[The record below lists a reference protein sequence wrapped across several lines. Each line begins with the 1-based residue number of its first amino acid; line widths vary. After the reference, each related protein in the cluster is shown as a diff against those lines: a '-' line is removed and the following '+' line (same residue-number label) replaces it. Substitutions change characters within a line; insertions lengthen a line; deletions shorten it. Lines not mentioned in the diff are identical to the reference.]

1 MRMFQHQNMKAIQNR
16 FEEKTGVSLSES
28 TVLVERKPAVRR
40 RPLLAVAVFVLIA
53 ASLTGVA
60 AIAGNQ
66 KEKSPPAWGDAVVG
80 ETDEN
85 GFSVSGNLYTFY
97 LDIAL
102 EQDAPAEVEDFYLPQ
117 VPASYPQFMGALY
130 DGLDHG
136 PIGVTTFAW
145 ETEGDRSGIMFY
157 QYSDLYDDHIRDG
170 MISVPMGIM
179 TDGAE
184 PTVTETTYGDVKGFL
199 IPEPLHNNTYFVWG
213 DGQYAYTL
221 CVPHDFTDGQL
232 HELVR
237 SVRRVEDVR
246 PYLISMTEEK
256 IEAALDKKGK

>member
-1 MRMFQHQNMKAIQNR
+1 MRMFQHKNLKAIQNR

-97 LDIAL
+97 VNFPL
-102 EQDAPAEVEDFYLPQ
+102 EQGAPATVEEFYLPQ
-117 VPASYPQFMGALY
+117 VPEGYSQFFGVLHG
-130 DGLDHG
+130 GL
-136 PIGVTTFAW
+136 
-145 ETEGDRSGIMFY
+145 
-157 QYSDLYDDHIRDG
+157 
-170 MISVPMGIM
+170 
-179 TDGAE
+179 
-184 PTVTETTYGDVKGFL
+184 PT
-199 IPEPLHNNTYFVWG
+199 PYFVWKTQEDKTITFEQVADLDYG
-213 DGQYAYTL
+213 EDTIPDGMVNYPVSIITDSGEPFMTKATYGGMEGTFIPDSMKGRNYFFWSDGRYAYQL
-221 CVPHDFTDGQL
+221 CVSDGFTDKEL

-237 SVRRVEDVR
+237 SVSRVENIR
-246 PYLISMTEEK
+246 PYLISMTAEE